1 MTRPVSLQLYR
12 AMMTA
17 LSPLLPIYLGRRAK
31 AGKEDSTR
39 LDERFAHYH
48 DAPHSSNE
56 RIWLHG
62 VSVGEVSAA
71 LALAKE
77 LKTHFRQAHFIIT
90 TGTVTAAQMVMNAKG
105 DLPLT
110 HYYAPFDAPHIMS
123 RFFTH
128 HKPDFGVIFESDFWP
143 VMMTSAHEHNVPLF
157 LASTQM
163 SFQSADKW
171 QKRPALAQAVF
182 APVRACFTHD
192 ETQAEIFKNFGVSHR
207 EAVGSLKLPR
217 YEPKK
222 TDFAKA
228 LSQAAKKRPILLG
241 ASTHEGEEA
250 QLLALSDNLT
260 ARGCEHLLI
269 IAPRHPDRADK
280 VAEMMPRAKRRSMRQ
295 LPDGDDSAYLCDSLG
310 DMPSL
315 YQASDIIWLGAS
327 FSGKGGHNPLEAASY
342 GKIVICGPSQFK
354 NQNEY
359 DQLMAQ
365 DVCHQISDPSLGA
378 SFIISILADKD
389 RQKEIAKTGKA
400 YAKQATKRSS
410 YVARK
415 IADMMKGAKG

>member
-1 MTRPVSLQLYR
+1 MAKPVSLQLYR
-12 AMMTA
+12 AVMTA
-17 LSPLLPIYLGRRAK
+17 LSPLLPLYLGRRAK

-39 LDERFAHYH
+39 LDERLAHYH

-77 LKTHFRQAHFIIT
+77 LKNHFRQAHFIIT
-90 TGTVTAAQMVMNAKG
+90 TGTVTAAQMVMNAKD

-143 VMMTSAHEHNVPLF
+143 VMMTSAHEHNIPLF
-157 LASTQM
+157 LVSTQM
-163 SFQSADKW
+163 SLQSADKW
-171 QKRPALAQAVF
+171 QKAPSLAHAVF

-192 ETQAEIFKNFGVSHR
+192 KIQADIFKSFGVSHI

-217 YEPKK
+217 YEPRK

-228 LSQAAKKRPILLG
+228 LSQAAKKRLILLG
-241 ASTHEGEEA
+241 ASTHEGEEE

-260 ARGCEHLLI
+260 AKGCDHLLI
-269 IAPRHPDRADK
+269 IAPRHPDRGDK
-280 VAEMMPRAKRRSMRQ
+280 VAEMIPRAKRRSLCQ
-295 LPDGDDSAYLCDSLG
+295 LPDAYDNAYLCDSLG

-378 SFIISILADKD
+378 SFIMSILADKD
-389 RQKEIAKTGKA
+389 RQKEIAKAGKA
-400 YAKQATKRSS
+400 YAKQATKRAAN
-410 YVARK
+410 VANK
-415 IADMMKGAKG
+415 IADMVKGTKE

>member
-1 MTRPVSLQLYR
+1 MARPVSLQLYR
-12 AMMTA
+12 AVMTA
-17 LSPLLPIYLGRRAK
+17 LSPLLPFYLERRAK

-39 LDERFAHYH
+39 LEERFAQYH
-48 DAPHSSNE
+48 DAPHSSGD

-71 LALAKE
+71 LVLAKE
-77 LKTHFRQAHFIIT
+77 LKTHFKQAHFIIT

-128 HKPDFGVIFESDFWP
+128 HRPDFGVIFESDFWP
-143 VMMTSAHEHNVPLF
+143 VMMTSAHEHNIPLF
-157 LASTQM
+157 LASAQM
-163 SFQSADKW
+163 SLQSADNW
-171 QKRPALAQAVF
+171 QKAPSLAQAVF

-192 ETQAEIFKNFGVSHR
+192 KIQADIFNDFGVSHI
-207 EAVGSLKLPR
+207 EPIGSLKLPR
-217 YEPKK
+217 YEPRK

-241 ASTHEGEEA
+241 ASTHEGEEE
-250 QLLALSDNLT
+250 QLLSLSDNLT
-260 ARGCEHLLI
+260 AKGCDHLLI
-269 IAPRHPDRADK
+269 IALRHPDRGDK
-280 VAEMMPRAKRRSMRQ
+280 VAEMIPRAKRRSMHQ
-295 LPDGDDSAYLCDSLG
+295 LPDANDSIYLCDSLG

-315 YQASDIIWLGAS
+315 YQASDIVWLGAS

-378 SFIISILADKD
+378 SFIMSILADKD
-389 RQKEIAKTGKA
+389 RQKEIAKAGKA
-400 YAKQATKRSS
+400 YAKQATKRAGN
-410 YVARK
+410 VAGK
-415 IADMMKGAKG
+415 MADMMKGAKE